1 MHSSYN
7 QKNFPDCPIVAV
19 IRSEAFKLNLALTS
33 SQRSNRVT
41 KSKKSAN
48 SRNTETTGT
57 QDECVG
63 LSQATRVLAAE
74 FPLSL
79 RLGTGRPQESHIRKS
94 FKTSG
99 ESFLGYEEPQVGR
112 ASERA
117 TNSRDP
123 AQEERVY
130 LSLYILLNVFHIQ
143 VSQTGPVKFSRMVI
157 PFSAA
162 VYP

>member
-7 QKNFPDCPIVAV
+7 QKNFPDCPINVAV

-63 LSQATRVLAAE
+63 LSASFSRSCGRIPS
-74 FPLSL
+74 FPQTWHRSTA
-79 RLGTGRPQESHIRKS
+79 GKSHQKS

-99 ESFLGYEEPQVGR
+99 ESFLGYEEAGR

-117 TNSRDP
+117 TNSREL

-143 VSQTGPVKFSRMVI
+143 VSQTGPVKFSQMII